1 LGVGHEAKK
10 KKKKKKKYCYETSRG
25 GKSPPRAVEPMM
37 MNLMHRQAYS
47 KEMVFVIVSSVLLFV
62 ADVLNL
68 GRKLV
73 LYFTHMW
80 DELWVSRSFFF
91 ALYLCV
97 SSSLF
102 FVCVS
107 SFLE

>member
-1 LGVGHEAKK
+1 MIILCIDRHIQ
-10 KKKKKKKYCYETSRG
+10 R
-25 GKSPPRAVEPMM
+25 
-37 MNLMHRQAYS
+37 
-47 KEMVFVIVSSVLLFV
+47 EMVFVIVSSILLLV
-62 ADVLNL
+62 ADALNL

-73 LYFTHMW
+73 LYFKHMQ
-80 DELWVSRSFFF
+80 DELWVSRSFFC
-91 ALYLCV
+91 AVYLCV

>member
-1 LGVGHEAKK
+1 MVIL
-10 KKKKKKKYCYETSRG
+10 CIDRLIQ
-25 GKSPPRAVEPMM
+25 R
-37 MNLMHRQAYS
+37 
-47 KEMVFVIVSSVLLFV
+47 EMVFVVVSSILLFV
-62 ADVLNL
+62 AVALNL

-73 LYFTHMW
+73 LYFTYVW
-80 DELWVSRSFFF
+80 DELWVSRSFFC

>member
-1 LGVGHEAKK
+1 MIILYIERHIE
-10 KKKKKKKYCYETSRG
+10 R
-25 GKSPPRAVEPMM
+25 
-37 MNLMHRQAYS
+37 
-47 KEMVFVIVSSVLLFV
+47 EMVFVIVSSILLFV

-73 LYFTHMW
+73 LYFTHIR

-107 SFLE
+107 LFRE

>member
-1 LGVGHEAKK
+1 MIILCIDKHIQ
-10 KKKKKKKYCYETSRG
+10 R
-25 GKSPPRAVEPMM
+25 
-37 MNLMHRQAYS
+37 
-47 KEMVFVIVSSVLLFV
+47 EMVFVIVSSLLLFV

-73 LYFTHMW
+73 LYFTHIR
-80 DELWVSRSFFF
+80 DELSVNRSFFF

-102 FVCVS
+102 FVSVS